1 MHALYAR
8 SGAVNG
14 QNGQAG
20 INDVSDVFWLI
31 GILTGMGGATLTIVG
46 FMLQK
51 LSHRHAKSSQ
61 WGYWSDSKWL
71 LGLSLWICGQLL
83 CWCSDGLANKSV
95 LACFNCWNI
104 VVVFALA
111 PFYLGEAVDPKTGLG
126 VAIIVAGCIWVLF
139 AGPREYYEQT
149 TLTINQSW
157 ASPSVLCAAG
167 LSVLFMLVMYFRNAA
182 GRVVSAVEFA
192 SISAVFAWFSVLLS
206 KCASALLVTTVHTE
220 NQLGHWHFWA
230 FISAMFVLGTL
241 QLHTLNMGL
250 KVGAATA
257 VLPTYEALSMTGQV
271 ALCGVFFGE
280 FRAFGAL
287 DFLILM
293 GGFACVLCGVATLVH
308 YTPVTSVGD
317 SAHISEDAAER
328 APLLSGEAGNN
339 QNKEKAMSTSTA

>member
-1 MHALYAR
+1 M
-8 SGAVNG
+8 VEG
-14 QNGQAG
+14 QNGQAA
-20 INDVSDVFWLI
+20 INDVSELFWVI
-31 GILTGMGGATLTIVG
+31 GVLVGMGGATLTIVG

-51 LSHRHAKSSQ
+51 LSHRRAKASQ

-71 LGLSLWICGQLL
+71 LGLSLWIIGQLL
-83 CWCSDGLANKSV
+83 CWFSDGLANKSL

-111 PFYLGEAVDPKTGLG
+111 PFCLGEAANPKTGLG
-126 VAIIVAGCIWVLF
+126 VAIIVVGCLWVIG

-149 TLTINQSW
+149 TVTINQSW
-157 ASPSVLCAAG
+157 ASPSVLYAAG
-167 LSVLFMLVMYFRNAA
+167 FSTLFVLVMYFRSAA
-182 GRVVSAVEFA
+182 GRVVSPVEFA
-192 SISAVFAWFSVLLS
+192 SVSAVFAWFSVLLS

-220 NQLGHWHFWA
+220 NQLGHWQFWA
-230 FISAMFVLGTL
+230 FLSAMFLLGTL

-250 KVGAATA
+250 KAGPATA

-287 DFLILM
+287 DFLILA

-308 YTPVTSVGD
+308 YTPVTSAGD
-317 SAHISEDAAER
+317 GAHALEDAAER
-328 APLLSGEAGNN
+328 APLLVGGVGNG
-339 QNKEKAMSTSTA
+339 QPKENASSTSTA